1 LAGLP
6 VQELAARLT
15 SVLERLATASEVNAR
30 LRAVVVSKDTLL
42 SQLQARHEAE
52 LALRDRQIRELAD
65 RIAQLERQAGRD
77 SSNSSKPPGSDSAF
91 KRGKRGK
98 DRSLR
103 AKSGLTPG
111 KQPGTGSATLRLVD
125 DPDET
130 FYCPPP
136 VCGCCG
142 KDLADAPVTG
152 QQRRQVTEIAPPAP
166 PRVTEYRVQ
175 AKECGICGTTTVGV
189 PPAFARARAS
199 YGPDTHAQACNLVAG
214 HFLPVGRAVA
224 VLRQAGGIIVSTGWM
239 AGVRGKAAA
248 RLEPFMDHVRLLL
261 RQAGVLH
268 ADETPAH
275 AGGRLEYVHVV
286 CTKYLTHLHTGG
298 RSAADIDAGKVLP
311 GYTGTIMRDGYAG
324 YGHLITAL
332 HAWCGAHTLRDL
344 KGVYDFDA
352 KQVWATSMATLL
364 VQINDAA
371 RAARAGGAS
380 ALPSAE
386 LDAFRARYHELIAEG
401 QRYNRYR
408 RHQAATD
415 AKRLLRRF
423 TQHEDMILRFMTDL
437 TLEFTNNVAE
447 GDARPVKVQQ
457 RASGGCWRTLQGLA
471 DFAIVQSYLSTAG
484 KWWVSPRNLEAP
496 LKREALQWPR
506 RDASLIKSSGLGRSG
521 SYGRPGS
528 RSLRWP
534 GIWGSTRALWG
545 TGSRPIGGP
554 GSVRAVTAV

>member
-1 LAGLP
+1 MPESPVPAELAGLP
-6 VQELAARLT
+6 AQELAARLT
-15 SVLERLATASEVNAR
+15 SALERLAAASQVNAR
-30 LRAVVVSKDTLL
+30 LRAVVEAKDTLL
-42 SQLQARHEAE
+42 SEQQARHEAE
-52 LALRDRQIRELAD
+52 LAVRDRQIQELAD
-65 RIAQLERQAGRD
+65 RVAQLERQVGRD
-77 SSNSSKPPGSDSAF
+77 SSNSSRPPSSDSAF
-91 KRGKRGK
+91 ERGKRGK

-103 AKSGLTPG
+103 KKSGLKPG
-111 KQPGTGSATLRLVD
+111 KQPGTGSATLRLAD

-142 KDLADAPVTG
+142 GDLADAPVTG
-152 QQRRQVTEIAPPAP
+152 QQRRQVTEISPPPP

-175 AKECGICGTTTVGV
+175 AKECGTCGATTEGV
-189 PPAFARARAS
+189 PPAFAKARAS
-199 YGPDTHAQACNLVAG
+199 YGPDTHAQGCNLVVG
-214 HFLPVGRAVA
+214 HFLPVARAVA
-224 VLRQAGGIIVSTGWM
+224 VLRQIGGIIVSTGWM

-248 RLEPFMDHVRLLL
+248 RLEPFMDHVRVLL

-275 AGGRLEYVHVV
+275 AGGQLEYVHVV

-324 YGHLITAL
+324 YSHLIQAL

-352 KQVWATSMATLL
+352 KQVWATGMATLL

-371 RAARAGGAS
+371 RAARAAGATS
-380 ALPSAE
+380 LDPGD

-408 RHQAATD
+408 RHQAALD

-423 TQHEDMILRFMTDL
+423 EQHEEMILRFMTDL
-437 TLEFTNNVAE
+437 AVEFTNNVAE

-471 DFAIVQSYLSTAG
+471 DFAVVQSYLSTAG
-484 KWWVSPRNLEAP
+484 KWGIDKLQ
-496 LKREALQWPR
+496 ALQQ
-506 RDASLIKSSGLGRSG
+506 LF
-521 SYGRPGS
+521 
-528 RSLRWP
+528 
-534 GIWGSTRALWG
+534 T
-545 TGSRPIGGP
+545 TGPWLPPSATPDITP
-554 GSVRAVTAV
+554 AAA

>member
-1 LAGLP
+1 VPESSVPAELVGLSA
-6 VQELAARLT
+6 QELTARLT
-15 SVLERLATASEVNAR
+15 SALERLAAAWEVNAR
-30 LRAVVVSKDTLL
+30 LRAVVGSKDTLL
-42 SQLQARHEAE
+42 SEQQARHEAE
-52 LALRDRQIRELAD
+52 LAVRDRQIQELAD
-65 RIAQLERQAGRD
+65 RVAQLERQAGRD
-77 SSNSSKPPGSDSAF
+77 SSNSSKPPSSDSAF
-91 KRGKRGK
+91 ERGKRGK

-103 AKSGLTPG
+103 TRSGLKPG
-111 KQPGTGSATLRLVD
+111 KQPGTGSTTLRLVD

-130 FYCPPP
+130 VYCPPP

-142 KDLADAPVTG
+142 GDLADAPVTG
-152 QQRRQVTEIAPPAP
+152 QQRRQVTEIAPPPP

-175 AKECGICGTTTVGV
+175 AKECGTCGATTVGV
-189 PPAFARARAS
+189 PPAFAKARAG
-199 YGPDTHAQACNLVAG
+199 YGPDTHAQGCNLVVG
-214 HFLPVGRAVA
+214 HFLPIGRAVA
-224 VLRQAGGIIVSTGWM
+224 VLRQVGGIIVSTGWM

-248 RLEPFMDHVRLLL
+248 RLEPFMEHVRMLL
-261 RQAGVLH
+261 RAVGVLH

-275 AGGRLEYVHVV
+275 AGGQLEYVHVV

-311 GYTGTIMRDGYAG
+311 GYTGTIMRDGYVG

-352 KQVWATSMATLL
+352 KQVWATGMATLL

-380 ALPSAE
+380 TLPSAQM
-386 LDAFRARYHELIAEG
+386 DAFRARYHELIAEG
-401 QRYNRYR
+401 QRYNRN
-408 RHQAATD
+408 RHYQAATD

-437 TLEFTNNVAE
+437 TLDFTNNVAE
-447 GDARPVKVQQ
+447 RDARPVKVQQ

-484 KWWVSPRNLEAP
+484 KWGIDKLQ
-496 LKREALQWPR
+496 ALQQLFTTGPWLPPAATP
-506 RDASLIKSSGLGRSG
+506 DIAS
-521 SYGRPGS
+521 
-528 RSLRWP
+528 
-534 GIWGSTRALWG
+534 A
-545 TGSRPIGGP
+545 
-554 GSVRAVTAV
+554 TA